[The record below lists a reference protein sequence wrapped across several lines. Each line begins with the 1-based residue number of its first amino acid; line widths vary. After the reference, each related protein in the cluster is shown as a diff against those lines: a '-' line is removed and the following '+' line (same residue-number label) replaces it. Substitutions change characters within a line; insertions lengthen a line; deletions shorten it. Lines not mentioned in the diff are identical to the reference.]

1 MTLKRGLFLAAIL
14 TLSIQF
20 NASAQVPDAQPPAA
34 PPAPVVTD
42 ATAEVNATPPA
53 PADTQPQAS
62 PAQPVTPPAQ
72 PPAEAPLPAG
82 QPPLPES
89 KPAETQPAQP
99 QPPAPA
105 PEQSAPVTQPA
116 APVQPEQ
123 PSPAQPATSAPVP
136 AEQPAQ
142 PQPPAPQQPAAP
154 DTSSQPAAGTT
165 AVEAQP
171 PAPASNAMAVSAKDF
186 ILKQEELSYGVT
198 LISKA
203 VKMRI
208 PFESNPILIENK
220 DQIKTVAGRMFQE
233 VKELADNLNAMAI
246 NLMSY
251 KKDDKD
257 HDFGLIALELKESS
271 RADAEVF
278 KGLIKTSMM
287 SYFKEET
294 FFIADKFPLIVI
306 IAHNYPEG
314 KKEDI
319 KWAFDLAQK
328 KFEK

>member
-1 MTLKRGLFLAAIL
+1 MILKRGLFLAAIL
-14 TLSIQF
+14 ALSIQF
-20 NASAQVPDAQPPAA
+20 NASAQTPDAQPLPSA
-34 PPAPVVTD
+34 PAPAEIAT
-42 ATAEVNATPPA
+42 TAEVTTPPPAASVPTDQAAPAQPITPPA
-53 PADTQPQAS
+53 PQPAPQPAS
-62 PAQPVTPPAQ
+62 A
-72 PPAEAPLPAG
+72 
-82 QPPLPES
+82 
-89 KPAETQPAQP
+89 PAETQPQT
-99 QPPAPA
+99 PAPA
-105 PEQSAPVTQPA
+105 PEPPAPAAQPA
-116 APVQPEQ
+116 APVQTEQ
-123 PSPAQPATSAPVP
+123 PSPTQPAAQPAA
-136 AEQPAQ
+136 QPAN
-142 PQPPAPQQPAAP
+142 
-154 DTSSQPAAGTT
+154 DTTS
-165 AVEAQP
+165 VEPQP
-171 PAPASNAMAVSAKDF
+171 PAPASNTQSVSAKDF

-233 VKELADNLNAMAI
+233 VKELPDNLNAMAI